1 MKHLFDV
8 EIAEQYGV
16 NAAILLE
23 NLGFWILK
31 NKVSDDNY
39 HDGYYWTYNSYRSFH
54 ELFPYMSERQIATA
68 LKKLA
73 DEGLIITGNY
83 NKNPFNRSIW
93 YALTREGEEVLGF
106 APLIRDVVS
115 EEIEQS
121 ENCMEHNMDTDFT
134 KPCHEVL
141 TTSNINILRTDINN
155 QIYIKEKLPYGS
167 KEKSKSDLP
176 LSVDEMVCEVENDE
190 RIPDAVKEALK
201 DWISYKAVERKDK
214 YQPTGFAS
222 LLTSA
227 AKNTAE
233 YGETAVIDTITES
246 IGNLWQGI
254 NWKGIKKRRPVPA
267 YIPEDSF
274 AYKSA
279 AFLDKKLRKR
289 MPTLPAKSAEEL
301 QKWAAAFND
310 CHNDG
315 HDWDEIAD
323 VLAWAIKDEFW
334 QNFILDPYSFRRK
347 YVRLL
352 SAMTQEGE

>member
-1 MKHLFDV
+1 MMKHIFDV
-8 EIAEQYGV
+8 EIAERYGV

-31 NKVSDDNY
+31 NKVSDENY
-39 HDGYYWTYNSYRSFH
+39 YDGYYWTYSSYRAYQ
-54 ELFPYMSERQIATA
+54 ELFPYMSKDQIRTA
-68 LKKLA
+68 LKKLIE
-73 DEGLIITGNY
+73 DGVIITGNY
-83 NKNPFNRSIW
+83 NENPMNHSIW
-93 YALTREGEEVLGF
+93 YALTEKGEALLGF
-106 APLIRDVVS
+106 EHLKPDCYD
-115 EEIEQS
+115 EEIHNPIKRKSIADDKEIHHHVQS
-121 ENCMEHNMDTDFT
+121 
-134 KPCHEVL
+134 
-141 TTSNINILRTDINN
+141 TSYTNIVPEDINKKIN
-155 QIYIKEKLPYGS
+155 IKEKPPKGG
-167 KEKSKSDLP
+167 KEKSKSDLT
-176 LSVDEMVCEVENDE
+176 LSVDEMVSEVENDE
-190 RIPDAVKEALK
+190 RIPGAVKEALK

-214 YQPTGFAS
+214 YQTTGFAS
-222 LLTSA
+222 LLTSV
-227 AKNTAE
+227 AKNTAD

-267 YIPEDSF
+267 HIPEDSF

-279 AFLDKKLRKR
+279 VFLDKKLRRR
-289 MPTLPAKSAEEL
+289 MPSLPAKSEEEL

-323 VLAWAIKDEFW
+323 VLAWAIKDDFW

-352 SAMTQEGE
+352 SAMTQDGE

>member
-23 NLGFWILK
+23 NLGYWIVK
-31 NKVSDDNY
+31 NAANGEHF
-39 HDGYYWTYNSYRSFH
+39 HDGHFWTYNSYNAFL
-54 ELFPYMSERQIATA
+54 ELFPYMSKDQIRTA
-68 LKKLA
+68 LKKLI
-73 DEGLIITGNY
+73 DDDVILTGDY
-83 NKNPFNRSIW
+83 NENPMNHSIW
-93 YALTREGEEVLGF
+93 YALTEKGKNLLGLEH
-106 APLIRDVVS
+106 AEPDYEDTENPTSIVGKS
-115 EEIEQS
+115 HIEDGKMPNHVHS
-121 ENCMEHNMDTDFT
+121 TSYTD
-134 KPCHEVL
+134 
-141 TTSNINILRTDINN
+141 SLRTDINN

-176 LSVDEMVCEVENDE
+176 LSVDEMVCEVEKDE

-254 NWKGIKKRRPVPA
+254 NWKGIKKHRPVPA